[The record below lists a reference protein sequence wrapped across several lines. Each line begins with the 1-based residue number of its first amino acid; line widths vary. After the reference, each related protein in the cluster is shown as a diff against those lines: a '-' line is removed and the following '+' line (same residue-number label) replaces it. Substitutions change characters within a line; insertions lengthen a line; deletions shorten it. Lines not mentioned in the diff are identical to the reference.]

1 MTDRVDSVIV
11 SLLLRCKLRE
21 RLRFID
27 TCFSRE
33 QVHIFVRPNQ
43 SPEFSMSDMT
53 VLSTK
58 TGGSCGRCLL
68 IQYDFCQAVY
78 CL

>member
-1 MTDRVDSVIV
+1 MTGRVDSVIV
-11 SLLLRCKLRE
+11 SLLLRCKPRE

-27 TCFSRE
+27 TCPPRE

-58 TGGSCGRCLL
+58 TEGSCW
-68 IQYDFCQAVY
+68 QVSVDSV
-78 CL
+78 

>member
-1 MTDRVDSVIV
+1 MLSSAESEGRVDSVIV

-27 TCFSRE
+27 TCPPRE

-43 SPEFSMSDMT
+43 SPEFSMSDLT
-53 VLSTK
+53 ILSTK
-58 TGGSCGRCLL
+58 TEGSCW
-68 IQYDFCQAVY
+68 QVSVDVV
-78 CL
+78 